1 MIFFSANMAVFV
13 IVSVLV
19 ISGIVM
25 GNLAFRSGLG
35 VKRWTMIG
43 LILGPVGY
51 PLFNT
56 HKRFAMKRAIGRRAS
71 TIRL

>member
-1 MIFFSANMAVFV
+1 MFFTVNEAVFV
-13 IVSVLV
+13 VTLV
-19 ISGIVM
+19 CMLSGIVM
-25 GNLAFRSGLG
+25 GSLAFQAGLG

-56 HKRFAMKRAIGRRAS
+56 HKRFAMRRAAGRGAS
-71 TIRL
+71 TIQL

>member
-1 MIFFSANMAVFV
+1 MIFFSVNVAVLV
-13 IVSVLV
+13 VVSVL
-19 ISGIVM
+19 ITSGIVM
-25 GNLAFRSGLG
+25 GNLAFRAGLG

-56 HKRFAMKRAIGRRAS
+56 HKRFALKRAVGRRAS

>member
-1 MIFFSANMAVFV
+1 MIFFSINEA
-13 IVSVLV
+13 VLV
-19 ISGIVM
+19 VAGVLLISGVVM

-35 VKRWTMIG
+35 VKRWTLIG

-56 HKRFAMKRAIGRRAS
+56 HKRFAMKRAAGKRAS

>member
-1 MIFFSANMAVFV
+1 MIFFSVNVAVLV
-13 IVSVLV
+13 VASVL
-19 ISGIVM
+19 ITSGIVM
-25 GNLAFRSGLG
+25 GNLAFRAGLG

-56 HKRFAMKRAIGRRAS
+56 HKRFAMKRAVGSRAS